1 MKIWDFKGI
10 EKNECSLLLK
20 LPNKGMSFPFPP
32 LKLLNKGNEEY
43 SKIIIFIH
51 FHYIPFFPS
60 KWGLKV
66 NIRHLV
72 PIWIRL
78 ILRLCFHFFFWEARF
93 RHEKMGPV
101 GPMYC
106 SQDPQISFFNK
117 ISIKMGLTALFT
129 HLKIILLQCFQFSV
143 FSFKQNKRYPNTSKL

>member
-1 MKIWDFKGI
+1 
-10 EKNECSLLLK
+10 
-20 LPNKGMSFPFPP
+20 MSFPFPP
-32 LKLLNKGNEEY
+32 LKLPNKGNEEY
-43 SKIIIFIH
+43 SKIILFTH

-72 PIWIRL
+72 PIWIQL
-78 ILRLCFHFFFWEARF
+78 ILRLCFRFFFFFFFWEARF

-101 GPMYC
+101 GPLYC
-106 SQDPQISFFNK
+106 SQDLQISFFNK
-117 ISIKMGLTALFT
+117 IFIKNGSHDTIYIFKNYFVTM
-129 HLKIILLQCFQFSV
+129 FSV